1 MHKAAVLGLLLNGY
15 TPAGDTDAGYVLGER
30 LGVADGLAMPTHPG
44 SAAWLV
50 AVGESVVCGCEI
62 ATDGVH
68 CGMGQ
73 LTKAIAAAIKAS
85 DETPYAIAEGAGVA
99 RSQLSRMMRGE
110 SGMTAD
116 TIERL
121 ADYLG
126 LRITIEPKGK
136 TTKGR

>member
-1 MHKAAVLGLLLNGY
+1 MVAKSQRMGY
-15 TPAGDTDAGYVLGER
+15 TL
-30 LGVADGLAMPTHPG
+30 
-44 SAAWLV
+44 
-50 AVGESVVCGCEI
+50 
-62 ATDGVH
+62 
-68 CGMGQ
+68 GMGQ
-73 LTKAIAAAIKAS
+73 LTKAIAAAVRAS
-85 DETPYAIAEGAGVA
+85 DETPYAIAKGAGVA
-99 RSQLSRMMRGE
+99 RSQLSRMMRGQ

>member
-1 MHKAAVLGLLLNGY
+1 MVAKSQRMGY
-15 TPAGDTDAGYVLGER
+15 TL
-30 LGVADGLAMPTHPG
+30 
-44 SAAWLV
+44 
-50 AVGESVVCGCEI
+50 
-62 ATDGVH
+62 
-68 CGMGQ
+68 GMGQ
-73 LTKAIAAAIKAS
+73 LTKAIEAAVKAS
-85 DETPYAIAEGAGVA
+85 DETPYAIAKGAGVA

-136 TTKGR
+136 ATKGR